1 MVNST
6 VDLLALRCLAHL
18 DKEDAMLQTSWE
30 LVQQTRQALLQRDH
44 RLLQQILQRQQETAA
59 IAENLR
65 SARQAIRCDIATC
78 FSIPKK
84 DASLGYLAR
93 RAPPERREQLISYQQ
108 RLSKTAEQVDTLNRG
123 NVALAGQVMDLLQ
136 GVLHR
141 LTGENPQSACYERS
155 GRLNRQ
161 PGAVPH
167 AANR

>member
-78 FSIPKK
+78 FSIPEK

-93 RAPPERREQLISYQQ
+93 RAPPERRDQLISYQQ
-108 RLSKTAEQVDTLNRG
+108 RLSKTAGQVDTLNRG

-141 LTGENPQSACYERS
+141 LT
-155 GRLNRQ
+155 
-161 PGAVPH
+161 
-167 AANR
+167 

>member
-6 VDLLALRCLAHL
+6 VDLVALRCLAHL

-59 IAENLR
+59 IAEKLR
-65 SARQAIRCDIATC
+65 SSRQAIRCEIATC
-78 FSIPKK
+78 FAIPEE

-93 RAPPERREQLISYQQ
+93 RAPPERRDQLFSYQQ
-108 RLSKTAEQVDTLNRG
+108 RLSKAAEQVDVLNRG

-141 LTGENPQSACYERS
+141 LTGESPQSACYERS
-155 GRLNRQ
+155 GRFNRQ

-167 AANR
+167 AVNR